1 MEEMLMISQQN
12 ELLEK
17 NSPGVKNIAEVEPIR
32 ITRFPGQEKDRKGLI
47 ILVCS
52 GEQDVLR

>member
-1 MEEMLMISQQN
+1 MISQQN

-17 NSPGVKNIAEVEPIR
+17 NSPGFEKPIR
-32 ITRFPGQEKDRKGLI
+32 KTRFPGQEKDRKGLI